1 MSITDLIQKGGVAM
15 WPLLFLSIL
24 ALSTIIERI
33 WFWSRTL
40 LSEGQILNRIMESAM
55 RNWDLA
61 AKVSY
66 AWPIP

>member
-1 MSITDLIQKGGVAM
+1 M

-61 AKVSY
+61 AKVARDSLPSSRLPMNNY
-66 AWPIP
+66 R